1 MRVTQ
6 KILFNNFMRDV
17 NKNRGEMGRIQSDL
31 SSGKEVRV
39 ASQDPVSFQRS
50 RIIEDNIRKEEQYQ
64 SNISSGLRQGRLA
77 QESLDETIDRLV
89 DIKRLMVQGA
99 SDSSD
104 AKIRANMADEIG
116 EIRDSLVQTLNV
128 SYGDRY
134 LFAGTN
140 SGEQPFNYDA
150 GAPGGV
156 DNTSNGTAPK
166 ILVADGMSLDFSIS
180 GEELTDTDSGDL
192 FEVLGN
198 IEDALRNNDS
208 GAVNTMLSDIDG
220 VIEHVTDKTSKLG
233 SNITRLEHMFEQYES
248 SKIIQ
253 KADVSNLVD
262 TDFAQ
267 AFSELQRTQVAYE
280 SAMAVHSKM
289 FSNTLLNYL

>member
-6 KILFNNFMRDV
+6 KILFGNFMRDV

-31 SSGKEVRV
+31 SSGKKVRV

-50 RIIEDNIRKEEQYQ
+50 RVIEDNIRKEEQYQ

-104 AKIRANMADEIG
+104 AKIRENMANEVG

-140 SGEQPFNYDA
+140 SGDKPFDYNA
-150 GAPGGV
+150 AAPGGIE
-156 DNTSNGTAPK
+156 NNSNGTAPRV
-166 ILVADGMSLDFSIS
+166 LVADGMSLEFSIS
-180 GEELTDTDSGDL
+180 GEELTDTDVGDL
-192 FEVLGN
+192 FEVLGD
-198 IEDALRNNDS
+198 IEQALRDNDQPTIS
-208 GAVNTMLSDIDG
+208 GMLTDIDG
-220 VIEHVTDKTSKLG
+220 VIEHVTDNTSRLG
-233 SNITRLEHMFEQYES
+233 SNITRLENMFEQYES

-253 KADVSNLVD
+253 KSDVSSLVD
-262 TDFAQ
+262 TDFAE